1 MTGNKTFSATIA
13 SSYSDKSKS
22 SERIVLIENDEIVME
37 HCKVALTL
45 NTFFSNIVT
54 RLKFRNLKTVILC
67 QKEFPSK
74 NSLYF

>member
-1 MTGNKTFSATIA
+1 MTGNKTFSATIT
-13 SSYSDKSKS
+13 SCYSDKSKS

-37 HCKVALTL
+37 HCEVALTL

-67 QKEFPSK
+67 QKEFPS
-74 NSLYF
+74 LP